1 MTMIREILKLLVV
14 SIFCVAVLLITGC
27 ATVYEIER
35 VEPDG
40 SRIVAS
46 IKSRREFT
54 DGLSIEYDR
63 ETGNFTF
70 SANQVTTA
78 ASPLEEAAAQII
90 LTLPGLVAPITPE

>member
-1 MTMIREILKLLVV
+1 MIKEILKLLVV
-14 SIFCVAVLLITGC
+14 IIFCAVVLLITGC

-70 SANQVTTA
+70 SANQVTTHV
-78 ASPLEEAAAQII
+78 SPLEQAAADII
-90 LTLPGLVAPITPE
+90 RVLPQLVPQE